1 MTGLLVFSSHGN
13 EAGVALCVQ
22 LVTSVSDDL
31 TMVQVNPDK
40 KTRAVFW
47 DARFLTLAAVLG
59 IGCTA
64 SYYVTGG
71 SLVAAALTHWLPVQL
86 WLFLLG
92 GLNKTQPTDSGIKK
106 E

>member
-1 MTGLLVFSSHGN
+1 MTALLIFWSHRYK
-13 EAGVALCVQ
+13 AGSALCVQ
-22 LVTSVSDDL
+22 LLTSTDY
-31 TMVQVNPDK
+31 VQVNPDK